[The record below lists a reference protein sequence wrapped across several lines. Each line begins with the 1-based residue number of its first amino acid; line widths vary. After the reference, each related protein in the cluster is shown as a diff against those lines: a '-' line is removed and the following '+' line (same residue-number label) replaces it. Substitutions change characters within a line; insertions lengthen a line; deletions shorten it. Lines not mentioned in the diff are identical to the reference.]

1 MMTRVSTLNVGI
13 EAFTHVSHGEVD
25 TDFPKRFQLLPDGQA
40 VATHLE
46 KLYDLRPSDQY
57 LLALAKPKLNHCELL
72 RPEKYRQQFD
82 NTLASVQQ
90 LAQESGSANLAK
102 AAETLQ
108 STQLDQRYLT
118 MALNLLIQV

>member
-1 MMTRVSTLNVGI
+1 MTRVSTLNVGI
-13 EAFTHVSHGEVD
+13 EAFTHVTHSEVKA
-25 TDFPKRFQLLPDGQA
+25 DFPERFQLLPDGQA

-57 LLALAKPKLNHCELL
+57 LIALTKPKLLHSELL

-82 NTLASVQQ
+82 ETLAQLQV
-90 LAQESGSANLAK
+90 LAQDSGSASFIK
-102 AAETLQ
+102 ASETLQ

-118 MALNLLIQV
+118 MALNLLIQI

>member
-1 MMTRVSTLNVGI
+1 MTRVSTLNVGI

-57 LLALAKPKLNHCELL
+57 LLALAKPKLNYCELL

-82 NTLASVQQ
+82 NTLARVQQ

>member
-1 MMTRVSTLNVGI
+1 MTRVSTLNVGI

-57 LLALAKPKLNHCELL
+57 LLALAKPKLNHCELR

-82 NTLASVQQ
+82 NTLARVQQ

>member
-1 MMTRVSTLNVGI
+1 M
-13 EAFTHVSHGEVD
+13 EAFTHVSHGEVE

-82 NTLASVQQ
+82 NTLARVQQ

>member
-1 MMTRVSTLNVGI
+1 MTRVSTLNVGI

-57 LLALAKPKLNHCELL
+57 LLALAKLKLNHCELL

-82 NTLASVQQ
+82 NTLARVQQ

>member
-1 MMTRVSTLNVGI
+1 MTRVSTLNVGI

-57 LLALAKPKLNHCELL
+57 LLALANPKLNHCELL

-82 NTLASVQQ
+82 NTLARVQQ